1 LPGLSASRRIL
12 APVER
17 TVASRLAYTGRLI
30 NVRVDEVELDGGRH
44 TMREIVEHPGAVAII
59 AFTDSD
65 ELVLVRQYRK
75 AAERV
80 TLEVPAGTL
89 DVGEDPRACAIR
101 ELREETGFAA
111 HTLSRICSFYT
122 AVGFCTELMHLFVAT
137 GLQAGEQDVE
147 EDESIDIVTMPVA
160 AAMQHIRDGTILDA
174 KTVAAVFWAELYQA
188 RNPRALELCS
198 AATAFVGEE
207 AERAS

>member
-147 EDESIDIVTMPVA
+147 EDARGRRHA
-160 AAMQHIRDGTILDA
+160 AHKRWHDPRRQNGRRSLLGG
-174 KTVAAVFWAELYQA
+174 AVPGAQP
-188 RNPRALELCS
+188 PRAGAVLGS
-198 AATAFVGEE
+198 HGVRG
-207 AERAS
+207 RGS